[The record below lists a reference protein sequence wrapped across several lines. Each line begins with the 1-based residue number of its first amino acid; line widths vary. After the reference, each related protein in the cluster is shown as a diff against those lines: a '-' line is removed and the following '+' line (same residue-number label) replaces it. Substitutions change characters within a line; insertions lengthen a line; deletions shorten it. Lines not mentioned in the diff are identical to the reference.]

1 VVAFLILWVRAVT
14 SVNSGASILTVIF
27 LGYLRDRIEF
37 AKPVTTFKHRLRDK
51 MLDTIVMKE
60 QGTDIRAA
68 A

>member
-1 VVAFLILWVRAVT
+1 
-14 SVNSGASILTVIF
+14 VNSGASILTVIF